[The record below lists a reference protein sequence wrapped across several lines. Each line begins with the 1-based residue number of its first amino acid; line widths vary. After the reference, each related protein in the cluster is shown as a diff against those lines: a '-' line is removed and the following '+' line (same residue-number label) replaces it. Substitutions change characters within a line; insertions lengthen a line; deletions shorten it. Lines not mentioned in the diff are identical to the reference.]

1 MANIEY
7 RTNEEHLIMK
17 DINLNLASI
26 EEVDNYKKKMFTRA
40 SYCESQIEII
50 LKNDHSYDEIA
61 VESHLEKIILGAAYS
76 DPFDDE
82 DGDESINVNDKE
94 LDDLK
99 DLLLT
104 SYNNIKNN
112 LS

>member
-61 VESHLEKIILGAAYS
+61 VESQR
-76 DPFDDE
+76 F
-82 DGDESINVNDKE
+82 KE
-94 LDDLK
+94 LVFGFRIFIQLKIEMWRCNVFSQYTNRQLIDDSSDFL
-99 DLLLT
+99 
-104 SYNNIKNN
+104 
-112 LS
+112 